1 MQQFVLEFVRIVRGE
16 TLQALL
22 RTASEAQH
30 CLANVNDVMQIEGV
44 YCIFQQCVSILA
56 PADCELPVKY
66 NLVPCTTEIMMNA
79 KD

>member
-30 CLANVNDVMQIEGV
+30 CLANVNDVMQIEKSTVFPNSV
-44 YCIFQQCVSILA
+44 YLYWPQQTVSCL
-56 PADCELPVKY
+56 
-66 NLVPCTTEIMMNA
+66 
-79 KD
+79 